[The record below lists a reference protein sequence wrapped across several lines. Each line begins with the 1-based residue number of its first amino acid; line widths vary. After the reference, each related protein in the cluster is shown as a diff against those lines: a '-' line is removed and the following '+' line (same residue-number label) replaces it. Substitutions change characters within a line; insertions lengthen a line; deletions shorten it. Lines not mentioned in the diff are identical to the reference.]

1 MNQLLTYMSNILI
14 TGSKGQLGT
23 ALQDIV
29 GNYPNYNCFFTDKS
43 ELDIANILDLEI
55 FVVKNKITVL
65 INCAAYTNVDKAEEE
80 EEIDLAVEINDFAVG
95 NLALIS
101 KKYDITLIH
110 ISTDYVF
117 DGASEKPYLET
128 DVTNPQNKYGLTKLN
143 GETALQSVNPKNT
156 VIIRTS
162 WLYSLHG
169 NNFVKTMLRL
179 FQNNKEVNVVSDQI
193 GSPTNATD
201 LAKFIFTIIPSI
213 HNIDVETYHYSNAG
227 TCSWYQFAK
236 EIAKITKS
244 DCTVVPISSEDFNSK
259 VKRPKYSL
267 LNTDKVQQT
276 FNLEILSWQDS
287 LKQCLNKI
295 N

>member
-1 MNQLLTYMSNILI
+1 MTNILI
-14 TGSKGQLGT
+14 TGSKGQLGI
-23 ALQDIV
+23 ALQNIEQ
-29 GNYPNYNCFFTDKS
+29 NYPKYNCFFTDKS
-43 ELDIANILDLEI
+43 VLDITKPKAVETFITT
-55 FVVKNKITVL
+55 NKIKVI
-65 INCAAYTNVDKAEEE
+65 INCAAYTNVDKAEDEVNLAT
-80 EEIDLAVEINDFAVG
+80 EINEVAVE
-95 NLALIS
+95 NLAIIS
-101 KKYDITLIH
+101 KKFNVTLIH

-117 DGASEKPYLET
+117 DGNSKKPYLET

-143 GETALQSVNPKNT
+143 GETALQSVNPKNS

-201 LAKFIFTIIPSI
+201 LAKIIFTIIPSI
-213 HNIDVETYHYSNAG
+213 HNKGVEIYHYSNTG
-227 TCSWYQFAK
+227 TCSWFQFAQ
-236 EIAKITKS
+236 EIAKITNSK
-244 DCTVVPISSEDFNSK
+244 CTVVPILSKDFNSK
-259 VKRPKYSL
+259 VKRPKYSM
-267 LNTDKVQQT
+267 LNTKKLQQT
-276 FNLEILSWQDS
+276 FHIEILSWQDS